1 MKLSRWLG
9 VPYAQSIAG
18 ERRFAPPV
26 PLNSSDECVAI
37 DAVKPHPPCAHWVEG
52 TGVVGNDDCLRINIW
67 APAETTPRAALRGLV
82 LAATGHWFQRAAND
96 VPQWEELAAQAGMV
110 VMSPNVRLGVLGFLH
125 PSVKGIANDVAEED
139 AMAAVLWALD
149 NAAAFGADPSAL
161 MLVGNG
167 TGGYLLAQATGGLKA
182 NVSRAVLEGSLHK
195 SVVPWNT
202 AKVEPSK
209 ELAAKLGCSVNKS
222 DAWST
227 CFSNASLEALLSAAE
242 QIDLRFTPAMDLDV
256 IITGGKRKMP
266 KINEV
271 VAGADIAQARA
282 LLEEYVRPKAE
293 ASGNA
298 STPEALF
305 KFTIKYLTGD
315 DPLVASLVEQQLK
328 GGDEETK
335 LVLLAQAVSGC
346 ATRSAARSASR
357 GYHYVVDGGAQPLFE
372 PVLSTAAVAQYLSE
386 GKVPKLKSGEAW
398 PPSEKGSRFLFSNG
412 TEVIATAPICDLL
425 ESFG

>member
-1 MKLSRWLG
+1 
-9 VPYAQSIAG
+9 
-18 ERRFAPPV
+18 
-26 PLNSSDECVAI
+26 
-37 DAVKPHPPCAHWVEG
+37 
-52 TGVVGNDDCLRINIW
+52 
-67 APAETTPRAALRGLV
+67 
-82 LAATGHWFQRAAND
+82 
-96 VPQWEELAAQAGMV
+96 
-110 VMSPNVRLGVLGFLH
+110 
-125 PSVKGIANDVAEED
+125 
-139 AMAAVLWALD
+139 
-149 NAAAFGADPSAL
+149 

-202 AKVEPSK
+202 A
-209 ELAAKLGCSVNKS
+209 
-222 DAWST
+222 
-227 CFSNASLEALLSAAE
+227 
-242 QIDLRFTPAMDLDV
+242 
-256 IITGGKRKMP
+256 
-266 KINEV
+266 
-271 VAGADIAQARA
+271 RA

-315 DPLVASLVEQQLK
+315 DPLVTSLVEQQLK

-346 ATRSAARSASR
+346 ATRSAARSTSR

-386 GKVPKLKSGEAW
+386 G
-398 PPSEKGSRFLFSNG
+398 
-412 TEVIATAPICDLL
+412 
-425 ESFG
+425 